1 MTMFAGV
8 MPAQGFA
15 LFDTPIGPCG
25 IVWSEK
31 AVIGMQLPERNGPTA
46 RARLQRRHPTAQ
58 EAQAPDHVQVAI
70 GAVTALLRGEKR
82 DLADIPVDLTEL
94 SPFQQRLYET
104 LRTIPPGRTISYGE
118 LATRLG
124 EGVTARDVGEAMG
137 QNPVPII
144 VPCHR
149 VLASGG
155 KLGGFSAAGGVAT
168 KVRLLE
174 IEGTPIGEAPTLF
187 DDLPLAAKPGRR

>member
-1 MTMFAGV
+1 MFVGV
-8 MPAQGFA
+8 MSALGFA

-25 IVWSEK
+25 IVWSDT
-31 AVIGMQLPERNGPTA
+31 AVVGMQLPERNGGTA
-46 RARLQRRHPTAQ
+46 RARLQRRHPAAR
-58 EAQAPDHVQVAI
+58 EAPVPDHIRPAI
-70 GAVTALLRGEKR
+70 SAVTALLGGEKR
-82 DLADIPVDLTEL
+82 DLADIAVDLTEL

-104 LRTIPPGRTISYGE
+104 LRTVPPGATISYGE
-118 LATRLG
+118 LAARLG
-124 EGVTARDVGEAMG
+124 DGVTARDVGEAMG

-149 VLASGG
+149 VVASGG

-174 IEGTPIGEAPTLF
+174 IEGAQVGEAPTLF
-187 DDLPLAAKPGRR
+187 EELPLAPKPGRR

>member
-1 MTMFAGV
+1 MFSCV
-8 MPAQGFA
+8 MSAQGYT
-15 LFDTPIGPCG
+15 LFNTPIGPCG
-25 IVWSEK
+25 IVWSDT
-31 AVIGMQLPERNGPTA
+31 AVVGMQLPERNGPTA
-46 RARLQRRHPTAQ
+46 RARIQRRHPTAR
-58 EAQAPDHVQVAI
+58 EAPVPGHIQPVIDSVL
-70 GAVTALLRGEKR
+70 ALLGGEKR
-82 DLADIPVDLTEL
+82 DLSDIPVDLTSL
-94 SPFQQRLYET
+94 SPFQQRLYQT
-104 LRTIPPGRTISYGE
+104 LRSVPPGATISYGE

-124 EGVTARDVGEAMG
+124 DGATARDVGEAMG

-174 IEGTPIGEAPTLF
+174 IEGAPIGEAPTLF
-187 DDLPLAAKPGRR
+187 GDLPLAAKPGRR

>member
-1 MTMFAGV
+1 MFTCV
-8 MPAQGFA
+8 MSAQGFA

-25 IVWSEK
+25 IVWRGT
-31 AVIGMQLPERNGPTA
+31 AVVGMQLPEGSGATA
-46 RARLQRRHPTAQ
+46 RARLQRRHPTAR
-58 EAQAPDHVQVAI
+58 EAPVPDHIQPVI

-82 DLADIPVDLTEL
+82 DLSDIPVDLTDL
-94 SPFQQRLYET
+94 SPFQQRLYKT
-104 LRTIPPGRTISYGE
+104 LRTVPPGATISYGE
-118 LATRLG
+118 LASRLG
-124 EGVTARDVGEAMG
+124 DGITARDVGEAMG

-174 IEGTPIGEAPTLF
+174 IEGAPLGEAPTLF
-187 DDLPLAAKPGRR
+187 GDLPLAAKPRRR